1 MAMAID
7 QAGAVRPEEILD
19 EAALSSYLSEQING
33 FAGPITVRQFPS
45 GYSNLTYLLETP
57 EREYVL
63 RRPPLGPYAP
73 RAHDMQR
80 EYRVLSRLKPV
91 YVAVPQPLH
100 YCDDSGII
108 GAPFYVMERV
118 RGVILRRSAPD
129 GIELTPSLMRRLSEA
144 AVDHLADLHALDA
157 AATGLADLG
166 KPDGYTQRQVSGWA
180 ERYRRSATDA
190 VPAMDEAAD
199 WLAANVPSA
208 PTRAAFIHNDYK
220 YDNLV
225 LDPAD
230 LTRITAVLDWEMAT
244 VGDPLMDLG
253 TTLGY
258 WAEENDHPA
267 LKPFNLTWW
276 PGNLTR
282 QQVVE
287 HYAERSGLDASNIVF
302 YYVFGCFKI
311 GVIVQQIY
319 ARYRQ
324 GHTRDARFAGL
335 IHVVQACADN
345 ARRAIALDRISF

>member
-1 MAMAID
+1 MAID
-7 QAGAVRPEEILD
+7 QAGAVRPEETLD
-19 EAALSSYLSEQING
+19 TAALSAYLTEHLED
-33 FAGPITVRQFPS
+33 FVGPITVQQFPS

-57 EREYVL
+57 KQEYVL

-80 EYRVLSRLKPV
+80 EYRVLSLLKPV
-91 YVAVPQPLH
+91 YDAVPQPLH
-100 YCDDSGII
+100 FCNDSSII
-108 GAPFYVMERV
+108 GASFYVMERV

-129 GIELTPSLMRRLSEA
+129 GIELTPALMRRVSEA
-144 AVDHLADLHALDA
+144 AVDQLADLHSLDTA
-157 AATGLADLG
+157 AIGLADLG
-166 KPDGYTQRQVSGWA
+166 KPDGYVQRQVSGWA
-180 ERYRRSATDA
+180 ERYRRSATD
-190 VPAMDEAAD
+190 VVSAMDEAAD
-199 WLAANVPSA
+199 WLAKNVPSA
-208 PTRAAFIHNDYK
+208 PTRVAFIHNDYK

-225 LDPAD
+225 LNPTD

-244 VGDPLMDLG
+244 VGNPLMDLG

-282 QQVVE
+282 QEVVQR
-287 HYAERSGLDASNIVF
+287 YAERSGRDVSYVVF

-324 GHTRDARFAGL
+324 GHTQDPRFAGL

>member
-1 MAMAID
+1 MAID
-7 QAGAVRPEEILD
+7 QARAVRPEETLD
-19 EAALSSYLSEQING
+19 EAALSSYLTEQVAG
-33 FAGPITVRQFPS
+33 FAGPITVQQFPS
-45 GYSNLTYLLETP
+45 GYSNLTYLLATP
-57 EREYVL
+57 QREYVL
-63 RRPPLGPYAP
+63 RRPPLGTYAP

-80 EYRVLSRLKPV
+80 EFQVLSRLKPV
-91 YVAVPQPLH
+91 YAAVPRPLH

-108 GAPFYVMERV
+108 GAPFYLMERV
-118 RGVILRRSAPD
+118 RGVILRQGAPD
-129 GIELTPSLMRRLSEA
+129 GIELTPSLMRSLSEA
-144 AVDHLADLHALDA
+144 AVDHLADLHALDI
-157 AATGLADLG
+157 AATGLAELG
-166 KPDGYTQRQVSGWA
+166 KPDGYAQRQISGWA

-190 VPAMDEAAD
+190 ITAMDEASD
-199 WLAANVPSA
+199 WLAANVPTE
-208 PTRAAFIHNDYK
+208 PTRASFIHNDYK

-225 LDPAD
+225 LDPTD

-258 WAEENDHPA
+258 WAEESDHPA

-282 QQVVE
+282 QEVVQR
-287 HYAERSGLDASNIVF
+287 YADRSGLDVSNVLF

-324 GHTRDARFAGL
+324 GHTQDPRFAGL

-345 ARRAIALDRISF
+345 AQRAIALNRISNLH

>member
-1 MAMAID
+1 MSID
-7 QAGAVRPEEILD
+7 EARAVRPEEALD
-19 EAALSSYLSEQING
+19 EAALSSYLSEQIDG
-33 FAGPITVRQFPS
+33 FTELITLQQFPS
-45 GYSNLTYLLETP
+45 GYSNLTYLLSTP
-57 EREYVL
+57 QREYVL
-63 RRPPLGPYAP
+63 RRPPLGTYGP

-80 EYRVLSRLKPV
+80 EFQVLSRLKPV
-91 YVAVPQPLH
+91 YDAVPRPLH

-108 GAPFYVMERV
+108 GAPFYLMERV
-118 RGVILRRSAPD
+118 RGVILRQGAPS
-129 GIELTPSLMRRLSEA
+129 GVELTPSLMRRLSEA
-144 AVDHLADLHALDA
+144 AVDHLADLHALDT

-180 ERYRRSATDA
+180 ERYRRAVTDV

-199 WLAANVPSA
+199 WLATHVPTE

-225 LDPAD
+225 LDPTD

-282 QQVVE
+282 QEVVQR
-287 HYAERSGLDASNIVF
+287 YADRSGLDVSDIIF
-302 YYVFGCFKI
+302 YYAFGCFKI

-324 GHTRDARFAGL
+324 GHTQDHRFAGL

-345 ARRAIALDRISF
+345 AQRAIALDRISS

>member
-1 MAMAID
+1 MAID
-7 QAGAVRPEEILD
+7 EARAVRPEETLD
-19 EAALSSYLSEQING
+19 EAALSSYLTEQIDG
-33 FAGPITVRQFPS
+33 FTGSIAVQQFPS
-45 GYSNLTYLLETP
+45 GYSNLTYLLATP
-57 EREYVL
+57 QREYVL
-63 RRPPLGPYAP
+63 RRPPLGTYAP

-80 EYRVLSRLKPV
+80 EFQVLSRLKPV
-91 YVAVPQPLH
+91 YNAVPRPLH
-100 YCDDSGII
+100 YCSEPGII
-108 GAPFYVMERV
+108 GAPFYIMERV
-118 RGVILRRSAPD
+118 RGVILRQGAPR

-144 AVDHLADLHALDA
+144 AVDHLADLHALDT

-166 KPDGYTQRQVSGWA
+166 KPSGYTQRQVSGWA
-180 ERYRRSATDA
+180 ERYRRAATDA

-199 WLAANVPSA
+199 WLEANLPPE

-225 LDPAD
+225 LEPAD

-258 WAEENDHPA
+258 WAEAGDHPA

-282 QQVVE
+282 QEVVQR
-287 HYAERSGLDASNIVF
+287 YATRSGLDVSNTVF

-324 GHTRDARFAGL
+324 GHTQDPRFAGL

-345 ARRAIALDRISF
+345 AQRAIALDRISF

>member
-1 MAMAID
+1 MAID
-7 QAGAVRPEEILD
+7 QARAVRPEETLD
-19 EAALSSYLSEQING
+19 EATLSAYLTEQLDG
-33 FAGPITVRQFPS
+33 FAGPLSVQQFPS
-45 GYSNLTYLLETP
+45 GYSNLTYLLATP
-57 EREYVL
+57 QREYVL

-80 EYRVLSRLKPV
+80 EYRVLSLLKPV
-91 YVAVPQPLH
+91 YDAVPRPLH
-100 YCDDSGII
+100 YCDDPSVID
-108 GAPFYVMERV
+108 APFYVMERV

-129 GIELTPSLMRRLSEA
+129 GIELTPALMRRVSEA
-144 AVDHLADLHALDA
+144 AVDQLADLHALDTT
-157 AATGLADLG
+157 ATGLADLG
-166 KPDGYTQRQVSGWA
+166 KPEGYTQRQVSGWA

-258 WAEENDHPA
+258 WAEEGDPLA

-287 HYAERSGLDASNIVF
+287 RYAERSGLETSNIVF

-324 GHTRDARFAGL
+324 GHTQDPRFAGL
-335 IHVVQACADN
+335 IHVVQACASN
-345 ARRAIALDRISF
+345 AQRAISLNRISNLS

>member
-1 MAMAID
+1 MTID
-7 QAGAVRPEEILD
+7 QAGAVRPQETLN
-19 EAALSSYLSEQING
+19 EAALSSYLTEQING
-33 FAGPITVRQFPS
+33 FVGPITVQQFPS

-63 RRPPLGPYAP
+63 RRPPLGTYAP

-80 EYRVLSRLKPV
+80 EFQVLSRLKPV

-100 YCDDSGII
+100 YCDDLSII

-118 RGVILRRSAPD
+118 RGVILRRAAPD
-129 GIELTPSLMRRLSEA
+129 GIELTPQLMRNLSEA
-144 AVDHLADLHALDA
+144 AVDHLANLHALDT

-166 KPDGYTQRQVSGWA
+166 KPDGYVQRQVSSWA

-190 VPAMDEAAD
+190 VPAMDEAAA
-199 WLAANVPSA
+199 WLAANVPTEPA
-208 PTRAAFIHNDYK
+208 RASFIHNDYK

-225 LDPAD
+225 LDPAN

-282 QQVVE
+282 QEVVQR
-287 HYAERSGLDASNIVF
+287 YAERSGRDVSKVLF

-324 GHTRDARFAGL
+324 GHTQDPRFAGL
-335 IHVVQACADN
+335 THVVQACADN
-345 ARRAIALDRISF
+345 ARRAIALDKISF